1 MIIFY
6 LTVVPAIIAVMA
18 LDSPSSGLRIDR
30 QRIIYFK
37 PTSQTSAYATPE
49 RIMKCI
55 VLI

>member
-18 LDSPSSGLRIDR
+18 LDSSSSGLRIDR

-37 PTSQTSAYATPE
+37 PTSQTSAYATQE

-55 VLI
+55 V